1 MTLNFKNGGENAI
14 EYTRFWQ
21 AYNRRA
27 FEYKKLV
34 FLNPKLA
41 PWDRTDVADAHSR
54 LFKFLI
60 DPRKINNELS
70 IRKSYSE
77 WSRRWKLIPANASF
91 FSSEKSMHG
100 LAKESKFLT
109 VCKDW
114 AKKKK
119 LCVVEI
125 AACIVYH
132 HLYASK
138 KLGQENHNTVN
149 DAGLILVALFLH
161 LIYAK
166 DEGVRFNTLESYS
179 HKSIGYA
186 NYEEMRLDQQEF
198 AYFFIKTFE
207 ELGFMKR
214 ISLDLNVWNQV
225 TPGYNP
231 DLQQMTLFP
240 SKHVINCDW
249 HNLDNIVLVRLINDP
264 KVYDKDN
271 AAVDF
276 EPLKDSFLKPKFEEY
291 ILFCKGQIEFL
302 RYEEFWNKYRIGTDN
317 IESYVYS
324 HYLLEQYL
332 DYLIL
337 MMTYRTCNNHCEYLI
352 DGVEYD
358 TYFLNLYKQ

>member
-14 EYTRFWQ
+14 ELNRFKN
-21 AYNRRA
+21 ACNRRA
-27 FEYKKLV
+27 HRYKKLV

-60 DPRKINNELS
+60 DPRKINSELS
-70 IRKSYSE
+70 ICKFYSE
-77 WSRRWKLIPANASF
+77 WSRRSKLIPASASF
-91 FSSEKSMHG
+91 FSSEKSMYG

-114 AKKKK
+114 AKKKN
-119 LCVVEI
+119 LCVVQI

-161 LIYAK
+161 LIYPK
-166 DEGVRFNTLESYS
+166 DKGFQFNTLESYS
-179 HKSIGYA
+179 HESLGYA

-214 ISLDLNVWNQV
+214 MSLDLNVWNKV

-249 HNLDNIVLVRLINDP
+249 HNLDNTVLVRLINDP
-264 KVYDKDN
+264 KVYEDGR
-271 AAVDF
+271 VLF
-276 EPLKDSFLKPKFEEY
+276 EPLGTRFLRPKFEEY
-291 ILFCKGQIEFL
+291 VSFCKGQMDCL
-302 RYEEFWNKYRIGTDN
+302 RYEESKNNYRIDKQRTID
-317 IESYVYS
+317 SYVYS
-324 HYLLEQYL
+324 EYLLEQYL

-337 MMTYRTCNNHCEYLI
+337 MITYRTCNNHCEYLI